1 MSEDNGTDAMDA
13 NVTIRPAR
21 AEDVPAMAKLING
34 YAARDLM
41 LPRSEEQLLRHLP
54 DFVVAEVTG
63 RIIGCAGLA
72 RLSPELAEIRSLAV
86 APEMQGR
93 GIGRALVSFLLQAA
107 REVGIAQVCALTLQ
121 PRFFEALGFQVVDR
135 WDISPKIWQ
144 ECIYCSKFHRC
155 DEIAVLLNLEEM
167 LPELLPSPHWDR
179 FLRSSAPAAWKPNFA
194 TATSERGL

>member
-1 MSEDNGTDAMDA
+1 MNDDHSTDAVSA
-13 NVTIRPAR
+13 GVIIRPAR
-21 AEDVPAMAKLING
+21 AEDVPAMARLING
-34 YAARDLM
+34 YAAQNLM

-54 DFVVAEVTG
+54 DFVVAEAAGHIV
-63 RIIGCAGLA
+63 GCAGLV

-86 APEMQGR
+86 ASEMQGR
-93 GIGRALVSFLLQAA
+93 GIGRALVGFLLQAA
-107 REVGIAQVCALTLQ
+107 REGGIAQVCALTLQ

-167 LPELLPSPHWDR
+167 LSELLPSPHGDHR
-179 FLRSSAPAAWKPNFA
+179 RHGSAPEAWQRHFA
-194 TATSERGL
+194 TAMRR

>member
-1 MSEDNGTDAMDA
+1 MGDDNGTDIVSD
-13 NVTIRPAR
+13 NVIIRPAR

-34 YAARDLM
+34 YAAQDLM

-54 DFVVAEVTG
+54 DFVVAEAAG

-93 GIGRALVSFLLQAA
+93 GVGRALVGFLLQAA
-107 REVGIAQVCALTLQ
+107 REVGIVQVCALTLR
-121 PRFFEALGFQVVDR
+121 PHFFEALGFQVVDR

-144 ECIYCSKFHRC
+144 ECIYCPKFHRC

-167 LPELLPSPHWDR
+167 MPGELPSSHWDR
-179 FLRSSAPAAWKPNFA
+179 FLQSSVPTAWRRNFA
-194 TATSERGL
+194 TVVRK